1 MLLCFIM
8 GLQNAMITKPSNAE
22 IRTTHLT
29 GMVTDIG
36 IELGK
41 LCYWNAAA
49 PARTPSSTQAR
60 PLPRVLADRCK
71 LRLLVVL
78 VTLFFAGGVAGALGF
93 KHLGFSA
100 TLPLAVLLLALIA
113 VPLTDD
119 LRSRWR
125 TGSLPRLAA
134 RTRQRVQAGAL
145 HRRR

>member
-1 MLLCFIM
+1 VLLERSRA
-8 GLQNAMITKPSNAE
+8 G
-22 IRTTHLT
+22 THAIKHT
-29 GMVTDIG
+29 S
-36 IELGK
+36 
-41 LCYWNAAA
+41 A
-49 PARTPSSTQAR
+49 PPAPRARR
-60 PLPRVLADRCK
+60 PVQ
-71 LRLLVVL
+71 RLLVVL

-100 TLPLAVLLLALIA
+100 TLPLAVLLALIA